1 MNMKINIIYLLLTVL
16 LGIVVFTSIAQQN
29 QNVPKTD
36 TEIEKLKKRVTELE
50 GKLQIVENVEKIEL
64 AAKLAEAQAKLN
76 NTDIDKLK
84 GELRES
90 NNDWLRAWSSWFIGI
105 VTFIVLI
112 SGAALLL
119 VLKTLIEKG
128 IEKRL
133 NGFKDAVEQVK
144 ELQDQMR
151 YLLKE
156 NAVAVLGHFSA
167 DILVELDQHTKL
179 VKALSN
185 EVLMDVFN
193 DKTHDLDYKWLA
205 AEALVAREY
214 TDIVAPLLNFLKDIV
229 KSNDF
234 DRIYIFSYDPRYHI
248 RSLLFL
254 IGKIHTQET
263 YKCLISFINFLQKEN
278 PKNKGS
284 WIAWTTHSFASVSVA
299 LNKRDSTVIPIESIP
314 DWDFSTGVPTHEHE
328 ALTEMINYFN
338 LLNAPKEIKA
348 ILTNGLTDGMPEV
361 EKRCLQLLRE
371 YDSEFVRD
379 WEEKKADTNTESE
392 ETDESEPTE

>member
-151 YLLKE
+151 YLLK
-156 NAVAVLGHFSA
+156 
-167 DILVELDQHTKL
+167 T
-179 VKALSN
+179 
-185 EVLMDVFN
+185 
-193 DKTHDLDYKWLA
+193 
-205 AEALVAREY
+205 
-214 TDIVAPLLNFLKDIV
+214 
-229 KSNDF
+229 
-234 DRIYIFSYDPRYHI
+234 
-248 RSLLFL
+248 
-254 IGKIHTQET
+254 
-263 YKCLISFINFLQKEN
+263 
-278 PKNKGS
+278 
-284 WIAWTTHSFASVSVA
+284 
-299 LNKRDSTVIPIESIP
+299 
-314 DWDFSTGVPTHEHE
+314 
-328 ALTEMINYFN
+328 
-338 LLNAPKEIKA
+338 
-348 ILTNGLTDGMPEV
+348 
-361 EKRCLQLLRE
+361 
-371 YDSEFVRD
+371 
-379 WEEKKADTNTESE
+379 
-392 ETDESEPTE
+392 

>member
-1 MNMKINIIYLLLTVL
+1 MKFNIIYLLLIAL
-16 LGIVVFTSIAQQN
+16 LGVTVSALIAQQN
-29 QNVPKTD
+29 QNVSKPD
-36 TEIEKLKKRVTELE
+36 REVEKLKNRVTELE
-50 GKLQIVENVEKIEL
+50 GKLQTVENVEKMEL

-90 NNDWLRAWSSWFIGI
+90 NNDWLRAWSSWFISI

-133 NGFKDAVEQVK
+133 DGFKDAVEQVK
-144 ELQDQMR
+144 ELQGQMR

-167 DILVELDQHTKL
+167 DILVELDQHTKQ

-263 YKCLISFINFLQKEN
+263 HKCLISFINFLQKEN
-278 PKNKGS
+278 PKNKDS
-284 WIAWTTHSFASVSVA
+284 WIAWTAHSFASVSVG

-314 DWDFSTGVPTHEHE
+314 DWDFSTGVTTHEHE
-328 ALTEMINYFN
+328 ALTDMINYFN
-338 LLNAPKEIKA
+338 LLKDPKGIKS

-361 EKRCLQLLRE
+361 EKHCLQLLRE
-371 YDSEFVRD
+371 YDAEFVRD
-379 WEEKKADTNTESE
+379 WEKKGDTNTESE